1 MTIADHRHHHNP
13 DNQSN
18 KRIISTI
25 ILKLFICVVEIIGGL
40 LSGSLSLLADAMHNF
55 TDGVA
60 VLISFLARKI
70 GRRSPDEKMTFG
82 YRRAE
87 ILAALLNS
95 SVIIAISL
103 SLFKEA
109 YFRFRSP
116 QEILV
121 PSMLVVGVFGFLA
134 DLLSVYLL
142 HPEARQD
149 MNMRAAYLHL
159 LGDAL
164 SSIGIIIAGIII
176 YFSNFYIID
185 PILTVAIALFIL
197 TQGYQILR
205 QSTLILMERV
215 PAHLNTEDIQK
226 KVETIPEIS
235 SLHHVHIWQIDE
247 DKFLFEGHITLN
259 RDMKVSEADEIRKK
273 VEEIL
278 SGDFN
283 IHHPHLQLEF
293 SYCNNQK
300 CE

>member
-1 MTIADHRHHHNP
+1 MAAHPHYHKQN
-13 DNQSN
+13 NQST
-18 KRIISTI
+18 KRIVGTI
-25 ILKLFICVVEIIGGL
+25 ILKLFICLVEVIGGL

-70 GRRSPDEKMTFG
+70 GQRSPDEKMTFG
-82 YRRAE
+82 YKRVE

-95 SVIIAISL
+95 TMIIVISF

-109 YFRFRSP
+109 YLRFQTP
-116 QEILV
+116 QNILV
-121 PSMLVVGVFGFLA
+121 PSMLAVGIFGFIA
-134 DLLSVYLL
+134 DLVSVYLL
-142 HPEARQD
+142 HHESHQD

-164 SSIGIIIAGIII
+164 SSVGIIIAGIII
-176 YFSNFYIID
+176 YFSNFNIVD
-185 PILTVAIALFIL
+185 PILTVFIALFIL
-197 TQGYQILR
+197 IQGYQILK
-205 QSTLILMERV
+205 QSTFILMERI
-215 PAHLNTEDIQK
+215 PAHLNIEEITK
-226 KVETIPEIS
+226 KIETIPEIS

-247 DKFLFEGHITLN
+247 KRFLFEGHITLN
-259 RDMKVSEADEIRKK
+259 RDMKVSEADVIRKK

-278 SGDFN
+278 AGDFN

-293 SYCNNQK
+293 SYCNSQK